1 MTRIGMARRALG
13 RIGLYATL
21 AVGLA
26 FTTVAHADFDPGWYL
41 GAGAGLYNLTEVDDA
56 VPSQLRSES
65 AVGSQIFG
73 GYQYKFIALEA
84 GYWYFNKLSGTSGG
98 ISDEVQLDGWFG
110 RGLLMFPFEFSPT
123 TSVAVFGGGGAQKW
137 HIDETQRDNTVT
149 PTARTKN
156 SYSEDGTSVTAG
168 VWIRGRHA
176 ATRLAYELFTF
187 KDSDNEISMWSINF
201 IYHF

>member
-1 MTRIGMARRALG
+1 M
-13 RIGLYATL
+13 
-21 AVGLA
+21 A
-26 FTTVAHADFDPGWYL
+26 FTMVARADFDPGWYL

-84 GYWYFNKLSGTSGG
+84 GYWYFNKLSSTSGG
-98 ISDEVQLDGWFG
+98 IRDEVQLDGWFG
-110 RGLLMFPFEFSPT
+110 RGLLMFPFDFSPT

-137 HIDETQRDNTVT
+137 HIDTRSRDENTNT
-149 PTARTKN
+149 FLLKD
-156 SYSEDGTSVTAG
+156 SDSEDGKSVTAG

-176 ATRLAYELFTF
+176 ATRLAYELFKF